1 MGLKKSLREVLLQ
14 HPELFDMVQL
24 LTSGDDLVA
33 SEETVG
39 DQTLVTIC
47 REGKPK
53 KKKPNELV
61 FTKSADGYLLR
72 VTPPPSSE
80 KKPDAAA

>member
-33 SEETVG
+33 SEETTG
-39 DQTLVTIC
+39 DQTLVTIS
-47 REGKPK
+47 RDGKPK
-53 KKKPNELV
+53 KKKRNELV
-61 FTKSADGYLLR
+61 FAKSADGYLLR
-72 VTPPPSSE
+72 ATPSSPE
-80 KKPDAAA
+80 KKPDDAA

>member
-33 SEETVG
+33 SEETTG
-39 DQTLVTIC
+39 DQTLVTIS
-47 REGKPK
+47 RDGKPK
-53 KKKPNELV
+53 KKKRNELV
-61 FTKSADGYLLR
+61 FAKSADGYLLR
-72 VTPPPSSE
+72 ATPPSSPE
-80 KKPDAAA
+80 KKPDDAA